1 MVPAMSLMMTPML
14 LKMMIDDY
22 EDPNDDI
29 LAAAPA
35 VDANVDDA
43 NRADDGKKPA
53 STDDS

>member
-1 MVPAMSLMMTPML
+1 MVPAMSLMMKPVL

-22 EDPNDDI
+22 EDPDDDI

-43 NRADDGKKPA
+43 DRADDGTNHA